1 MGNGVTTTIDDI
13 KSVIKELAEG
23 HKKTEKI
30 LREIAKEHKKTEEVI
45 QEVAKAQQKTEE
57 SQQKT
62 EESLI
67 ELKESL
73 QEANGNFNNKWG
85 SFLEN
90 FIEGDLLKIF
100 KKRNIEVNRIYPGH
114 TIKREDNTIKAEYDF
129 IIPNGEIVIVV
140 EVKTTFS
147 SHKLDTFVK
156 KLKLFRRNVSNTKT
170 IKFMGPS
177 PTLRPI
183 KYYSKRRKS
192 MVFFAF
198 RPPVGKA
205 MSPLSKIPKTS
216 FQHFINVRDK
226 NGPLSFTSIHP
237 HAQHPL
243 IYHL

>member
-23 HKKTEKI
+23 HKKTEEI
-30 LREIAKEHKKTEEVI
+30 LRELAKEHKKTEEVI
-45 QEVAKAQQKTEE
+45 QEVAKEVAKAQQKTEEAQQKTEE

-156 KLKLFRRNVSNTKT
+156 KLKLFREKCLEYKNHKIYGAIAYIKADKILLEEAEKYGFFCIQAPGGESDVTT
-170 IKFMGPS
+170 IKNPEDFI
-177 PTLRPI
+177 PTL
-183 KYYSKRRKS
+183 Y
-192 MVFFAF
+192 
-198 RPPVGKA
+198 
-205 MSPLSKIPKTS
+205 
-216 FQHFINVRDK
+216 
-226 NGPLSFTSIHP
+226 
-237 HAQHPL
+237 
-243 IYHL
+243 